1 MDLSIIIPFLNE
13 EIRLKKNVVY
23 YRKISKI
30 LNAEIIFVDGQ
41 SHDRSSYYATKVSN
55 KVYNCRPQRARQM
68 NLGAANANGKYLLF
82 LHADT
87 ILNDISIKSLENII
101 NNLEWGFFSISFNS
115 NKTKYKLLSKCIN
128 TRSKLFNY
136 STGDQCLLIK
146 KELFNKINGFKDLD
160 LMEDVEISNRLKKL
174 FSPHIL
180 PGFAM
185 TSHRKWESHG
195 FLRTIAKMRILR
207 FMYFIGFSTK
217 FLNKLYY
224 K

>member
-1 MDLSIIIPFLNE
+1 M
-13 EIRLKKNVVY
+13 
-23 YRKISKI
+23 
-30 LNAEIIFVDGQ
+30 
-41 SHDRSSYYATKVSN
+41 SSYQERT
-55 KVYNCRPQRARQM
+55 
-68 NLGAANANGKYLLF
+68 
-82 LHADT
+82 
-87 ILNDISIKSLENII
+87 
-101 NNLEWGFFSISFNS
+101 
-115 NKTKYKLLSKCIN
+115 
-128 TRSKLFNY
+128 
-136 STGDQCLLIK
+136 
-146 KELFNKINGFKDLD
+146 FNKINGFKDLD

-224 K
+224 R